1 MHFSAKPMKPIDKPM
16 DDNNDRNGGDESK
29 DDTKV
34 VDSTTDGD
42 NEDVITMLDVLQ
54 EEQDLE
60 DDAFAVLAGSDDKNC
75 TYLKG
80 YVSRQALYA
89 CQTCPLVAT
98 SAAEAENGCPPR
110 AAICL

>member
-1 MHFSAKPMKPIDKPM
+1 MKPIDKPM
-16 DDNNDRNGGDESK
+16 DDNNDRNCGDESK

-75 TYLKG
+75 TYLK
-80 YVSRQALYA
+80 VRPTDP
-89 CQTCPLVAT
+89 CV
-98 SAAEAENGCPPR
+98 
-110 AAICL
+110 